1 MSFNAAARHY
11 WRSILVANGTGGA
24 RSFASSTIP
33 KMKHFNPT
41 ADSVHSHHP
50 PPKSRMAALK
60 GDFVPIAV
68 VFGLVAVALAIGVH
82 TAKQQLFHSPAVQI
96 SKKRRESIQEV
107 EDPDYVMVDSNKFL
121 NKSFL
126 RKVAHIQDHDPTQTN
141 PTRPNI
147 YTRNKVESLDHLFPN
162 STSIKDSV
170 CYAAVV
176 LSTTMEHEIQ
186 LFTGWL

>member
-1 MSFNAAARHY
+1 MTFNAAAHHY

-24 RSFASSTIP
+24 RSFASSTTP

-126 RKVAHIQDHDPTQTN
+126 RKVAHIQDHDPTRTN

-147 YTRNKVESLDHLFPN
+147 YTRSVYSYLFKLCTNK
-162 STSIKDSV
+162 K
-170 CYAAVV
+170 
-176 LSTTMEHEIQ
+176 
-186 LFTGWL
+186 

>member
-1 MSFNAAARHY
+1 MTFNAAARHY

-24 RSFASSTIP
+24 RSFASSTTP

-41 ADSVHSHHP
+41 ADSVHSHQP

-126 RKVAHIQDHDPTQTN
+126 RKVAHIQDHDPTRTN
-141 PTRPNI
+141 PARPNI
-147 YTRNKVESLDHLFPN
+147 YTRSKEVESL
-162 STSIKDSV
+162 KSV
-170 CYAAVV
+170 GAK
-176 LSTTMEHEIQ
+176 E
-186 LFTGWL
+186 